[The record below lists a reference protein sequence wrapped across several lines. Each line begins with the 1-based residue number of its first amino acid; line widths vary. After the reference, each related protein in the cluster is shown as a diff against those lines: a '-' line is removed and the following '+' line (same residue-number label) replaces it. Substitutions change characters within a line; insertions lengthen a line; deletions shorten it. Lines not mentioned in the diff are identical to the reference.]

1 MELQMIKIIRA
12 SLFSAIAAA
21 VAITSATATFA
32 ADVKWP
38 TRPVQVVVI
47 ANPGGD
53 TDFNARLMAKYFSKI
68 TGKNMVVTNVAGGG
82 GTLAAEQVKGA
93 AADGNT
99 ILFTHPGQLIVNE
112 VAGLSE
118 DSFEAFDV
126 ACIAGVD
133 KGAVFVA
140 STESGVTSLQD
151 LIAKAKAKPASVTY
165 GTEMGNF
172 SHIQGL
178 MFEKIAGVK
187 LKMVDAGT
195 VSEKVVALLGARIDL
210 GAISYGSVQDY
221 VNGGQMVALG
231 QPNDTRNAMLGDVPT
246 FKEQGVDFTI
256 DKPYV
261 VAFPKGTDT
270 AIVTKMADV
279 MKQITEIPEYVEEL
293 KKFKQPVAYY
303 GTDESRKILAKTRED
318 FMQFKDVLRNK

>member
-1 MELQMIKIIRA
+1 MKKTFRA
-12 SLFSAIAAA
+12 SLLSALIGVGALGAHSAA
-21 VAITSATATFA
+21 VADA
-32 ADVKWP
+32 ANWP
-38 TRPVQVVVI
+38 SRPVQVVVI

-53 TDFNARLMAKYFSKI
+53 TDFNARMMAKYFNEI

-118 DSFEAFDV
+118 DSYEAFDV

-133 KGAVFVA
+133 KSAVFVA
-140 STESGVTSLQD
+140 SKQAGVGSMQELIDKSKANPGSL
-151 LIAKAKAKPASVTY
+151 TY
-165 GTEMGNF
+165 GTEFGNF
-172 SHIQGL
+172 SHVQGL
-178 MFEKIAGVK
+178 QLEKLTGAK

-195 VSEKVVALLGARIDL
+195 VADRVVAMLGGRVDL
-210 GAISYGSVQDY
+210 GAISYGAVQDY

-231 QPNDTRNAMLGDVPT
+231 QPNAERNPLIPDVPT
-246 FKEQGVDFTI
+246 LKEQGLDITL

-261 VAFPKGTDT
+261 VAFPKGTDP
-270 AIVTKMADV
+270 AIVAKMADI
-279 MKQITEIPEYVEEL
+279 MKQITEKPEYAEDL
-293 KKFKQPVAYY
+293 KKFKQPVAFYA
-303 GTDESRKILAKTRED
+303 TEEAKAILAKTRDD
-318 FMQFKDVLRNK
+318 FMQFKDQLRQGK

>member
-1 MELQMIKIIRA
+1 MKKTLCA
-12 SLFSAIAAA
+12 SLMSALMTFTAG
-21 VAITSATATFA
+21 SAFA
-32 ADVKWP
+32 ADASEWP

-47 ANPGGD
+47 ANAGGD
-53 TDFNARLMAKYFSKI
+53 TDFNARMMAKYFNKI

-99 ILFTHPGQLIVNE
+99 ILFTHTGQLIVNE
-112 VAGLSE
+112 VAGLSD

-133 KGAVFVA
+133 KGAIFVSSA
-140 STESGVTSLQD
+140 DSGVKTLKD
-151 LIAKAKAKPASVTY
+151 LIDKAKANPNSVTY
-165 GTEMGNF
+165 GTEMGSF

-178 MFEKIAGVK
+178 MFEQLAGVK

-195 VSEKVVALLGARIDL
+195 VSEKVVALMGGRIDL

-221 VNGGQMVALG
+221 VTGGQMFALG
-231 QPNDTRNAMLGDVPT
+231 QPNAERNALLGDVKT

-261 VAFPKGTDT
+261 VAFPKGTDP
-270 AIVTKMADV
+270 AIVQKMAGI
-279 MKQITEIPEYVEEL
+279 MKQITEMPEYAEEL
-293 KKFKQPVAYY
+293 RKSFKQPVSYY
-303 GTDESRKILAKTRED
+303 NTEEAVAVLNKTRD
-318 FMQFKDVLRNK
+318 NFMQYKDALRQSK

>member
-1 MELQMIKIIRA
+1 MIKTIRA
-12 SLFSAIAAA
+12 SLFSAI
-21 VAITSATATFA
+21 VGVGAITSSSVAFA
-32 ADVKWP
+32 DIKWP

-53 TDFNARLMAKYFSKI
+53 TDFNARLMAKYFNKI

-82 GTLAAEQVKGA
+82 GTLAAEQVKSA
-93 AADGNT
+93 APDGNT

-112 VAGLSE
+112 VAGLSD
-118 DSFEAFDV
+118 DSFDTFDV

-133 KGAVFVA
+133 KGAIFVA
-140 STESGVTSLQD
+140 SAESGITSVKD
-151 LIAKAKAKPASVTY
+151 LVEKAKAKPESITY
-165 GTEMGNF
+165 GTEMGSF

-178 MFEKIAGVK
+178 MFEKITGVK

-221 VNGGQMVALG
+221 VKGGQMVALG
-231 QPNDTRNAMLGDVPT
+231 QPNAERNAMLGNIPT

-261 VAFPKGTDT
+261 VAFPKGTDA
-270 AIVTKMADV
+270 AIVSKLADI
-279 MKQITEIPEYVEEL
+279 MKQITEIPEYAEEL

-303 GTDESRKILAKTRED
+303 GTDESRKILAKTRDD
-318 FMQFKDVLRNK
+318 FMQFKDALRAK

>member
-1 MELQMIKIIRA
+1 MIKTIRT
-12 SLFSAIAAA
+12 SLLSAAIGVVALTANSIA
-21 VAITSATATFA
+21 FA
-32 ADVKWP
+32 ADTKWP

-53 TDFNARLMAKYFSKI
+53 TDFNARMMAKYFSKI
-68 TGKNMVVTNVAGGG
+68 TGKNMIVTNVAGGG
-82 GTLAAEQVKGA
+82 GTLAAEQVKSA

-112 VAGLSE
+112 VAGLSD

-140 STESGVTSLQD
+140 SAQSGVTSLKD
-151 LIAKAKAKPASVTY
+151 LIDKAKAKPNSVTY

-178 MFEKIAGVK
+178 MFEKITGVK

-195 VSEKVVALLGARIDL
+195 VSEKVVALLGGRIDL
-210 GAISYGSVQDY
+210 GAITYGSVQDY
-221 VNGGQMVALG
+221 VNGKQMVALG
-231 QPNDTRNAMLGDVPT
+231 QPNDARNAMLEGVPT

-270 AIVTKMADV
+270 AIVSKMADV
-279 MKQITEIPEYVEEL
+279 MKQITEMPEYAEEL

-303 GTDESRKILAKTRED
+303 GTDESRKILAKTRDD
-318 FMQFKDVLRNK
+318 FMQFKDVLRTK

>member
-1 MELQMIKIIRA
+1 MKKTFRA
-12 SLFSAIAAA
+12 SLLSALIGVGALGAHSAA
-21 VAITSATATFA
+21 VADA
-32 ADVKWP
+32 ANWP
-38 TRPVQVVVI
+38 SRPVQVVVI

-53 TDFNARLMAKYFSKI
+53 TDFNARMMAKYFNEI

-118 DSFEAFDV
+118 DSYEAFDV

-133 KGAVFVA
+133 KSAVFVA
-140 STESGVTSLQD
+140 SKQAGVNSMQELIDKSKANPGSL
-151 LIAKAKAKPASVTY
+151 TY
-165 GTEMGNF
+165 GTEFGNF
-172 SHIQGL
+172 SHVQGL
-178 MFEKIAGVK
+178 MLEKLTGAK

-195 VSEKVVALLGARIDL
+195 VSDRVVAMLGGRVDL
-210 GAISYGSVQDY
+210 GAISYGAVQDY

-231 QPNDTRNAMLGDVPT
+231 QPNDERNALLGDVPT
-246 FKEQGVDFTI
+246 LKEQGLDITM

-261 VAFPKGTDT
+261 VAFPKGTDP
-270 AIVTKMADV
+270 AIVAKMADI
-279 MKQITEIPEYVEEL
+279 MKQITEKPAYAEDL

-303 GTDESRKILAKTRED
+303 GTEEAKSILAKTRDD
-318 FMQFKDVLRNK
+318 FMQFKDQLRQGK

>member
-1 MELQMIKIIRA
+1 MIKIIRT
-12 SLFSAIAAA
+12 SFLSAAIGVAAL
-21 VAITSATATFA
+21 TSSATSFA
-32 ADVKWP
+32 ADTKWP

-53 TDFNARLMAKYFSKI
+53 TDFNARMMAKYFSKI
-68 TGKNMVVTNVAGGG
+68 TGKNMIVTNVAGGG
-82 GTLAAEQVKGA
+82 GTLAAEQVKSA

-99 ILFTHPGQLIVNE
+99 LLFTHPGQLIVNE
-112 VAGLSE
+112 VAGLSD

-140 STESGVTSLQD
+140 SAQSGVTSLKD
-151 LIAKAKAKPASVTY
+151 LIDKAKAKPNSITY

-178 MFEKIAGVK
+178 MFEKITGVK

-195 VSEKVVALLGARIDL
+195 VSEKVVALLGGRIDL
-210 GAISYGSVQDY
+210 GAITYGSVQDY
-221 VNGGQMVALG
+221 VNGKQMVALG
-231 QPNDTRNAMLGDVPT
+231 QPNDSRNAMLEGIPT

-270 AIVTKMADV
+270 AIVRKMADV
-279 MKQITEIPEYVEEL
+279 MKQITEMPEYAEEL

-318 FMQFKDVLRNK
+318 FMQFKDVLRTQ

>member
-1 MELQMIKIIRA
+1 MIKTLRV
-12 SLFSAIAAA
+12 SLLSALIGMG
-21 VAITSATATFA
+21 AITSHNVAVA

-53 TDFNARLMAKYFSKI
+53 TDFNARMMAKYFNKI

-82 GTLAAEQVKGA
+82 GTLAAEQVKSA

-140 STESGVTSLQD
+140 STQSGITSVKD
-151 LIAKAKAKPASVTY
+151 LIEKAKAKPGSITY

-178 MFEKIAGVK
+178 MFEKITGVK

-221 VNGGQMVALG
+221 VNGKQMVALG
-231 QPNDTRNAMLGDVPT
+231 QPNNERNAMLGDVPT

-261 VAFPKGTDT
+261 VAFPKGTDA
-270 AIVTKMADV
+270 AIVGKMADI
-279 MKQITEIPEYVEEL
+279 MKQITELPEYAEEL

-303 GTDESRKILAKTRED
+303 GTDDARKILAKTRDD
-318 FMQFKDVLRNK
+318 FMQFKGDLRNK

>member
-1 MELQMIKIIRA
+1 MIKTIRA
-12 SLFSAIAAA
+12 SLLSALVGMGA
-21 VAITSATATFA
+21 VTSHNVALA

-53 TDFNARLMAKYFSKI
+53 TDFNARMMAKYFNKI

-82 GTLAAEQVKGA
+82 GTLAAEQVKSA

-118 DSFEAFDV
+118 DSYEAFDV

-140 STESGVTSLQD
+140 STQSGIKDVKD
-151 LIAKAKAKPASVTY
+151 LIEKAKAKPVSITY

-178 MFEKIAGVK
+178 MFEKITGAK

-195 VSEKVVALLGARIDL
+195 VSEKVVALLGARMDL

-221 VNGGQMVALG
+221 VNGKQMVALG
-231 QPNDTRNAMLGDVPT
+231 QPNDERNAMLGDIPT

-261 VAFPKGTDT
+261 VAFPKGTDA
-270 AIVTKMADV
+270 AIVGKMADI
-279 MKQITEIPEYVEEL
+279 MKQISEMPEYAEEL

-303 GTDESRKILAKTRED
+303 GTDDSKKILAKTRED
-318 FMQFKDVLRNK
+318 FMQFKDVLRKK